1 MAWPEPDWTP
11 VEPFPFAEAGR
22 PFTGLAR
29 VRDVLSLRYF
39 KKPDGALV
47 ALASF
52 GPGAEGAPGQ
62 AHGGAILTA
71 LDEAL
76 GAAAWAAG
84 HQVLTARL
92 TTEFRKPVPVGAL
105 LLAET
110 TLRARRH
117 RIVFVEGRLLG
128 ADGAVYASA
137 DGRFME
143 LEEPDLKRLFGP
155 GYKKGA
161 R

>member
-1 MAWPEPDWTP
+1 MPWPEPDWTP
-11 VEPFPFAEAGR
+11 VEPFPFAAAAR
-22 PFTGLAR
+22 PFTGMAR
-29 VRDVLSLRYF
+29 DRKVLSLRYF
-39 KKPDGALV
+39 KRPDGSLV
-47 ALASF
+47 GLANF

-84 HQVLTARL
+84 HKVLTARL
-92 TTEFRKPVPVGAL
+92 STEFRRPVPVGAE

-117 RIVFVEGRLLG
+117 RIVFVEGRLIG
-128 ADGAVYASA
+128 ADGTVYASA

-143 LEEPDLKRLFGP
+143 LDPADQRRIFGE
-155 GYKKGA
+155 
-161 R
+161 